1 MDNNY
6 DVIVIGSGLAGLC
19 AGITAAESSAKTLI
33 IEKLDITGGT
43 SRYSFGE
50 YAACCS
56 AFQKKQ
62 NIEDEY
68 DIFKN
73 DILSCGGYI
82 NNINL
87 VDILVKN
94 SASAFNKLIK
104 WGAEYNKIPFKAD
117 GHSVRRCHQPVYNL
131 YTNVITPL
139 TSYYKSLNNTYLIT
153 NSNVDSI
160 IFENERAAAVKSG
173 ENIYK
178 ASHGIIFAAG
188 GFAADVSFLGDK
200 YINYKNIPTS
210 VSSGADSKTLEMLIS
225 YNAAVRDLEYLR
237 FGSSVAY
244 NDIEKGIL
252 INRDTS
258 KRFISE
264 TSSRKELM
272 ETIINQCSSWPV
284 LIGDSKI
291 FTDMAN
297 EKKFDVA
304 FSKGEIMQFSSL
316 KELSDFYNLDIN
328 LLSETIN
335 NYNNF
340 VLNRKDEEFNKI
352 FNDNNAL
359 TIDTPPF
366 YTNILFPLLTYT
378 QGGVVINEHAQIL
391 DNNGNIMHGLYA
403 CGEFTGGVYGKTR
416 LTCCSTTE
424 CAVFGIIAGTNAASF
439 NM

>member
-1 MDNNY
+1 MNNNY

-19 AGITAAESSAKTLI
+19 AGITSAENGAKTLI
-33 IEKLDITGGT
+33 VEKLDITGGT

-56 AFQKKQ
+56 NFQKKQ
-62 NIEDEY
+62 NIDDDY
-68 DIFKN
+68 DIFKK
-73 DILSCGGYI
+73 DILSCGCI
-82 NNINL
+82 NNLKL
-87 VDILVKN
+87 VDILIKN
-94 SASAFNKLIK
+94 SSFAFNKLIK
-104 WGAEYNKIPFKAD
+104 WGAEYNKTPFKAD

-131 YTNVITPL
+131 YTNVIIPL
-139 TSYYKSLNNTYLIT
+139 TSYFKRLNNTYMIT
-153 NSNVDSI
+153 NYNANGI
-160 IFENERAAAVKSG
+160 IFENNRAKAVTNG
-173 ENIYK
+173 ETIYK
-178 ASHGIIFAAG
+178 AEKGIIFAAG

-210 VSSGADSKTLEMLIS
+210 VSSGADSKTLEMIMN
-225 YNAAVRDLEYLR
+225 YNAAVCDLEYLR

-264 TSSRKELM
+264 TSARIDLM
-272 ETIINQCSSWPV
+272 DTIINQCLLWPV
-284 LIGDSKI
+284 LIVDSKI
-291 FTDMAN
+291 FSNMVN
-297 EKKFDVA
+297 EKKFDIA
-304 FSKGEIMQFSSL
+304 FSKGEIMQFPSI

-328 LLSETIN
+328 LLSETID

-340 VLNRKDEEFNKI
+340 VLNRSDKEFNKI
-352 FNDNNAL
+352 FDNNNAL
-359 TIDTPPF
+359 TIETPPF

-391 DNNGNIMHGLYA
+391 DNNGNIMCGLYA
-403 CGEFTGGVYGKTR
+403 CGEFTGGVHGKTR

-424 CAVFGIIAGTNAASF
+424 CAVFGIIAGMNAARS
-439 NM
+439 NI